1 MRIQKRRAV
10 LEKAQKELI
19 NYVDSDMSV
28 MELSYRSGVENVHF
42 IKVFPLNNYLFLS
55 SIYNGKIA

>member
-1 MRIQKRRAV
+1 
-10 LEKAQKELI
+10 
-19 NYVDSDMSV
+19 MSV